1 MLLNFLI
8 LIVWLLVMDFSSITG
23 DGVLVKWFCSHI
35 LYIFHCTKALGV
47 VFGML
52 HHGSDRS
59 EAYEQCVNLFQTIYS

>member
-1 MLLNFLI
+1 MLLIFLI

-23 DGVLVKWFCSHI
+23 DLEFLLSRFART
-35 LYIFHCTKALGV
+35 YIVHCTKALGV

-59 EAYEQCVNLFQTIYS
+59 EAYEQCVNLVQTINS